1 MAYQPV
7 ADNQMDEYCGQLFDA
22 AKKLNSLLHGGVTDE
37 AEERTDKV
45 YVHCTTGASRSATL
59 AMAYLAL
66 YVRHPSWNKLDELH
80 AFIRSKNA
88 KALPNFRAVRQV
100 IDRNLEFQ
108 NLQKRLRDEE
118 EEARRRRLEEANRAA
133 NLAAEELKAQIDELS
148 KLIAAE
154 KEKLRL

>member
-1 MAYQPV
+1 MYQAV
-7 ADNQMDEYCGQLFDA
+7 ADNQLEEYCGHLFDA
-22 AKKLNSLLHGGVTDE
+22 AKKLNSVLHGGIIED
-37 AEERTDKV
+37 AEERKDRV
-45 YVHCTTGASRSATL
+45 FVHCTTGTSRSATL

-80 AFIRSKNA
+80 AYIRSKNA
-88 KALPNFRAVRQV
+88 KALPNLKAVRQV
-100 IDRNLEFQ
+100 INLNLEFQ

-133 NLAAEELKAQIDELS
+133 NLQAEELKAQIDELS

>member
-1 MAYQPV
+1 
-7 ADNQMDEYCGQLFDA
+7 
-22 AKKLNSLLHGGVTDE
+22 
-37 AEERTDKV
+37 
-45 YVHCTTGASRSATL
+45 
-59 AMAYLAL
+59 MAYLAL

-88 KALPNFRAVRQV
+88 KALPNLKAVRQV
-100 IDRNLEFQ
+100 INLNLEFQ

-133 NLAAEELKAQIDELS
+133 NLQAEELKAQIDELS